1 MKIFDMFKKLI
12 MGTSNPLVKI
22 VSFFQTTHYSDLHTA
37 KLKILGANIGTNFK
51 GDPLYRYQKQKV
63 PASQSYLFN
72 TASAS
77 QPLVEY
83 CSTHL

>member
-1 MKIFDMFKKLI
+1 MQNFDMFKKLI
-12 MGTSNPLVKI
+12 MGTSNPSVKI
-22 VSFFQTTHYSDLHTA
+22 ASFFQTTHYSDLHT
-37 KLKILGANIGTNFK
+37 ANIGTNFK

-63 PASQSYLFN
+63 PASQSYFFN

-83 CSTHL
+83 CSSHL